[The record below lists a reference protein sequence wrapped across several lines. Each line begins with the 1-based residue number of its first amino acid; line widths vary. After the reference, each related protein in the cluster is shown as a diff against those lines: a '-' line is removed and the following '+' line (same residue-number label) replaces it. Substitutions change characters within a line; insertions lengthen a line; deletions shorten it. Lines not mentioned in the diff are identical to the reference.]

1 MDMVIRYSCNVTR
14 SCMLLRG
21 MFVPSLAKFF
31 PGSCTF
37 RMPPTYYYL
46 LKPKKASSALFPSAC
61 QILMTS

>member
-1 MDMVIRYSCNVTR
+1 MFTR
-14 SCMLLRG
+14 SSTLLCG
-21 MFVPSLAKFF
+21 MFLPSLAKFL

-37 RMPPTYYYL
+37 RVPPTYYYL